1 MEISFSGQ
9 FESPSDKPLSFGDIS
24 VNRHFQHKSSQILK
38 FLNEFIDFKKTTL
51 VIGDFNA
58 CPERKPN
65 NEVSSFFSRPKFNQ
79 LVTLPTHIDGGAFL
93 FIKTM
98 QTKFAQMPTIL

>member
-1 MEISFSGQ
+1 M
-9 FESPSDKPLSFGDIS
+9 
-24 VNRHFQHKSSQILK
+24 K

-79 LVTLPTHIDGGAFL
+79 LVTFDNDTYRYQLTPAFS
-93 FIKTM
+93 
-98 QTKFAQMPTIL
+98 QAVNRANSAADRPQGRQ

>member
-1 MEISFSGQ
+1 M
-9 FESPSDKPLSFGDIS
+9 
-24 VNRHFQHKSSQILK
+24 K
-38 FLNEFIDFKKTTL
+38 FLDEFIDFEKTTL
-51 VIGDFNA
+51 VIGDFNV

-93 FIKTM
+93 FLKSNGN
-98 QTKFAQMPTIL
+98 KKLPKCP